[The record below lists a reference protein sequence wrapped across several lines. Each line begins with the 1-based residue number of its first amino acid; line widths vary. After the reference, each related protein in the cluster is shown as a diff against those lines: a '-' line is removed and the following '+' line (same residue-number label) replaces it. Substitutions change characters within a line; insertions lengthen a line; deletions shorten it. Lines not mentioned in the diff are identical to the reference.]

1 MFARI
6 TTILL
11 ALVFTTTSVD
21 AASGT
26 KSDLSK
32 TEQIFTELMALPA
45 KERMQKLVEGAK
57 KESVLVWYA
66 PDREE
71 LTNLRVDFFKELHPG
86 VIQKFQTPRILP
98 DIMINRLLTEERAG
112 KHQADVVWLQFH
124 QVSALERDGM
134 LARYVALEDA
144 ALPDGLKVPG
154 QWRSLGN
161 RLFHIMYNTKLVSE
175 KDAPKSWEDL
185 LDPKWKGK
193 LILDA
198 ASYNWFVG
206 CWTTWEKRR
215 AWSS

>member
-1 MFARI
+1 MFAPI
-6 TTILL
+6 TTSLL
-11 ALVFTTTSVD
+11 AIVLATAS
-21 AASGT
+21 AAEGASGT

-32 TEQIFTELMALPA
+32 TEQIFAELMALPG
-45 KERMQKLVEGAK
+45 KERLQKLVEGAK

-71 LTNLRVDFFKELHPG
+71 LTNLRVDFFKELQPG

-144 ALPDGLKVPG
+144 ALPDGLKVAG

-161 RLFHIMYNTKLVSE
+161 RLFHITTRSSWRRAKRRKAGRTFSIQNGGANSSWMRLLTTGLSE
-175 KDAPKSWEDL
+175 
-185 LDPKWKGK
+185 
-193 LILDA
+193 
-198 ASYNWFVG
+198 